1 MSYQIYFINQKKKI
15 TVEGGTIAAAC
26 EKAGFPLNLVC
37 GGNGTCGKCAVN
49 IKYNKKQEIES
60 VLACQTVITGD
71 ITVYLEESDYK
82 QKVAVLTKAAPLE
95 LELCPSV
102 SKKYI
107 TKEEILNKLTK
118 DGAFFH
124 QDIKSQ
130 GLQSPNTDSQN
141 TNTQDIQFQN
151 ADFQGM
157 PSQNNINFQNTNFW
171 NSQAP
176 LSVMQKFSMLN
187 ADKNFSGCTF
197 VHFNK
202 YIIDVEKDDT
212 TTCCYGAAVDI
223 GTTTVALYIYNLNT
237 GELVTT
243 KSALNKQTIY
253 GADVISRNAAVRD
266 NSKMLLK
273 MKEAIID
280 TINEML
286 TEAINEHP
294 DLKENLYHI
303 VLCGNSTMQHLFYGL
318 NPYYL
323 GVHPFANITKESII
337 VTRKEAGLQCN
348 TNAIIEFLPLLGG
361 FVGADTTSVL
371 LTLKEREKTYLMVD
385 LGTNGELAVGSYPN
399 YFVASTACGPALEG
413 GNIACGMRGTT
424 GAIEKISL
432 KNNRITYKVIGDIE
446 PKGLCGSAIID
457 AVAEL
462 LRVGLIDET
471 GTLLSP
477 DEYRRINP
485 FSSLV
490 KHLHETEQY
499 NMAFY
504 FTEGSEAKQSVYIS
518 QKDIRQIQ
526 LAKSS
531 IHSGCIA
538 ILEEAG
544 VSLEQVD
551 ALILAGAFGNYID
564 IDNALSIG
572 LLPNINREKIISIGN
587 GAGQGVQSL
596 LLDKSYRFRAKKIS
610 ENCTH
615 ISLAE
620 NKKFT
625 EEYMKNMNFI

>member
-1 MSYQIYFINQKKKI
+1 MSYQIYFINQKKEV
-15 TVEGGTIAAAC
+15 TVDGGTVASAC

-49 IKYNKKQEIES
+49 IKCNTKQEMQK
-60 VLACQTVITGD
+60 VLACQTNITED
-71 ITVYLEESDYK
+71 MAIYLEESDYR
-82 QKVAVLTKAAPLE
+82 QKAAVLTKAAPLE

-107 TKEEILNKLTK
+107 TKDEILEKLIK
-118 DGAFFH
+118 DGTFFC
-124 QDIKSQ
+124 QEIK
-130 GLQSPNTDSQN
+130 
-141 TNTQDIQFQN
+141 
-151 ADFQGM
+151 
-157 PSQNNINFQNTNFW
+157 
-171 NSQAP
+171 
-176 LSVMQKFSMLN
+176 LSVIQKFSILN
-187 ADKNFSGCTF
+187 ADKDFSGCTF
-197 VHFNK
+197 VYFNK
-202 YIIDVEKDDT
+202 RIIDVEKDDT
-212 TTCCYGAAVDI
+212 TTYCYGAAADI

-266 NSKMLLK
+266 NPEMLLK
-273 MKEAIID
+273 MREAIID
-280 TINEML
+280 TINGML
-286 TEAINEHP
+286 TEAVSEHL
-294 DLKENLYHI
+294 DLKDNLYHI

-323 GVHPFANITKESII
+323 GVSPFANIIKEAII
-337 VTRKEAGLQCN
+337 VTGKESGLQCN
-348 TNAIIEFLPLLGG
+348 TNAIVEFLPLLGG

-371 LTLKEREKTYLMVD
+371 LTLKEKEKKYLMVD
-385 LGTNGELAVGSYPN
+385 LGTNGELAVGSYPD
-399 YFVASTACGPALEG
+399 FFASSTACGPALEG

-432 KNNRITYKVIGDIE
+432 KNNRLTYKVIGDTE

-462 LRVGLIDET
+462 RRVGLIDET
-471 GTLLSP
+471 GTLLGP

-485 FSSLV
+485 FSPLI
-490 KHLHETEQY
+490 KYLHEAEEY

-504 FTEGSEAKQSVYIS
+504 FTEGNEGNPPIYIS

-531 IHSGCIA
+531 IYSGCLVL
-538 ILEEAG
+538 LEKAG
-544 VSLEQVD
+544 VSLEQID
-551 ALILAGAFGNYID
+551 ALVLAGAFGNYID

-572 LLPNINREKIISIGN
+572 LLPSISREKILSIGN
-587 GAGQGVQSL
+587 GAGQGVQTL
-596 LLDKSYRFRAKKIS
+596 LLDKTYRLRAKQIS

-625 EEYMKNMNFI
+625 EEYMKNMNFV

>member
-1 MSYQIYFINQKKKI
+1 MSYQVYFINQKKEI
-15 TVEGGTIAAAC
+15 MVEGGTVASAC

-37 GGNGTCGKCAVN
+37 GGKGTCGKCAVN
-49 IKYNKKQEIES
+49 IQYNKKQEIES
-60 VLACQTVITGD
+60 VLACQMVITGD

-82 QKVAVLTKAAPLE
+82 QKAAVLTKAAPLE

-107 TKEEILNKLTK
+107 TKEEILKKLTK
-118 DGAFFH
+118 DGTFFY

-130 GLQSPNTDSQN
+130 GLQ
-141 TNTQDIQFQN
+141 
-151 ADFQGM
+151 
-157 PSQNNINFQNTNFW
+157 SQNNINFQNTNFW
-171 NSQAP
+171 NSQTS
-176 LSVMQKFSMLN
+176 LSVIRKFSILN
-187 ADKNFSGCTF
+187 ADKDFSGCTF
-197 VHFNK
+197 VYFNER
-202 YIIDVEKDDT
+202 IIDVEKDNT
-212 TTCCYGAAVDI
+212 ITYCYGAAVDI

-266 NSKMLLK
+266 NPEMLLK
-273 MKEAIID
+273 MREAIVD
-280 TINEML
+280 TLNEML
-286 TEAINEHP
+286 TAAIREHP

-323 GVHPFANITKESII
+323 GVSPFANITKEALI
-337 VTRKEAGLQCN
+337 VTGTEAGLQCN
-348 TNAIIEFLPLLGG
+348 TNAIVEFLPLLGG

-371 LTLKEREKTYLMVD
+371 LTLKEKEKKYLMVD
-385 LGTNGELAVGSYPN
+385 LGTNGELAVGSYPDF
-399 YFVASTACGPALEG
+399 FVASTACGPALEG

-432 KNNRITYKVIGDIE
+432 KNNRLTYKVIGDIE

-462 LRVGLIDET
+462 YRVGLIDET
-471 GTLLSP
+471 GTLLGP
-477 DEYRRINP
+477 DEYRSINP
-485 FSSLV
+485 FSPLV
-490 KHLHETEQY
+490 KHLHEAEQY

-504 FTEGSEAKQSVYIS
+504 FTEGSEGKTPVYIS

-531 IHSGCIA
+531 IYSGCIA
-538 ILEEAG
+538 LLEEAG
-544 VSLEQVD
+544 VSLEQID

-587 GAGQGVQSL
+587 GAGQGVQTL
-596 LLDKSYRFRAKKIS
+596 LLDKSYRLRARQIS
-610 ENCTH
+610 EKCTH

-625 EEYMKNMNFI
+625 EEYVKNMNFV

>member
-1 MSYQIYFINQKKKI
+1 MSYQIHFINQKKKM
-15 TVEGGTIAAAC
+15 TVAGGTIASAC
-26 EKAGFPLNLVC
+26 EKAGFPLNLIC

-49 IKYNKKQEIES
+49 IKCNTKQEIER
-60 VLACQTVITGD
+60 VLACQTIITED
-71 ITVYLEESDYK
+71 MTIYLEESDYK
-82 QKVAVLTKAAPLE
+82 QKAVVLTKAVPLE
-95 LELCPSV
+95 LELCPSI

-107 TKEEILNKLTK
+107 PKEKILEKLTK
-118 DGAFFH
+118 DGTFFP
-124 QDIKSQ
+124 QNIKSQGMQSQNADSKDIKSQ
-130 GLQSPNTDSQN
+130 N
-141 TNTQDIQFQN
+141 TNSLN
-151 ADFQGM
+151 M
-157 PSQNNINFQNTNFW
+157 YFW
-171 NSQAP
+171 DSPIA
-176 LSVMQKFSMLN
+176 LSVIQKFSMLN
-187 ADKNFSGCTF
+187 ADKDFSGCTF
-197 VHFNK
+197 VYFNER
-202 YIIDVEKDDT
+202 IIDVEKDDT
-212 TTCCYGAAVDI
+212 TTYCYGVAVDI

-266 NSKMLLK
+266 NPEMLLK
-273 MKEAIID
+273 MREAIVN

-286 TEAINEHP
+286 TEAAGEQP
-294 DLKENLYHI
+294 DLKDNVYHI

-323 GVHPFANITKESII
+323 GVNPFANII
-337 VTRKEAGLQCN
+337 KEAVIATGKEAELQCN
-348 TNAIIEFLPLLGG
+348 SNAVVEFLPLLGG

-371 LTLKEREKTYLMVD
+371 LTLKEKEKTYLMVD
-385 LGTNGELAVGSYPN
+385 LGTNGELAIGSYPDF
-399 YFVASTACGPALEG
+399 FVASTACGPALEG

-432 KNNRITYKVIGDIE
+432 KNNRLTYKVIGNVE

-462 LRVGLIDET
+462 HRVGLIDET
-471 GTLLSP
+471 GTLLGP
-477 DEYRRINP
+477 DEYRGINP
-485 FSSLV
+485 FSPLI
-490 KHLHETEQY
+490 KYLHEAEEY

-504 FTEGSEAKQSVYIS
+504 FTEGSEGIPPVYIS

-531 IHSGCIA
+531 IYSGCIA
-538 ILEEAG
+538 LLEEAN

-572 LLPNINREKIISIGN
+572 LLPKITREKIISVGN
-587 GAGQGVQSL
+587 GAGQGVQTL
-596 LLDKSYRFRAKKIS
+596 LLDKSYRLRAKKIS

-620 NKKFT
+620 NKKFMD
-625 EEYMKNMNFI
+625 EYIKNMSL

>member
-1 MSYQIYFINQKKKI
+1 MSYQIYFINQKRKI
-15 TVEGGTIAAAC
+15 TVEDGTIAAAC

-71 ITVYLEESDYK
+71 LTVYLEESDYK

-107 TKEEILNKLTK
+107 TKEEILKKLTK
-118 DGAFFH
+118 DDAFFH

-141 TNTQDIQFQN
+141 TNTQDIQFQS
-151 ADFQGM
+151 ADFQDM

-197 VHFNK
+197 VYFNER
-202 YIIDVEKDDT
+202 IIDVEKDNT
-212 TTCCYGAAVDI
+212 TTYCYGAAADI

-253 GADVISRNAAVRD
+253 GADVISRNASVRE
-266 NSKMLLK
+266 NPEMLFKMR
-273 MKEAIID
+273 EAIVD
-280 TINEML
+280 TLNEIL
-286 TEAINEHP
+286 TEAVSEHP
-294 DLKENLYHI
+294 DLKDSIYHI

-323 GVHPFANITKESII
+323 GISPFANITKEAII
-337 VTRKEAGLQCN
+337 TPGKETGLLCN
-348 TNAIIEFLPLLGG
+348 ADAVIEFLPLLGG

-371 LTLKEREKTYLMVD
+371 LTLTKEKKKYLMID
-385 LGTNGELAVGSYPN
+385 LGTNGELAVGSFPDF
-399 YFVASTACGPALEG
+399 FVASTACGPALEG
-413 GNIACGMRGTT
+413 GNISCGMRGTT

-432 KNNRITYKVIGDIE
+432 KNNRLTYKVIGDTE

-462 LRVGLIDET
+462 RRVGLIDET
-471 GTLLSP
+471 GTLLEP
-477 DEYRRINP
+477 DEYRRVNP
-485 FSSLV
+485 FSPLI
-490 KHLHETEQY
+490 KYLHEEEEY

-504 FTEGSEAKQSVYIS
+504 FTEGSEDKPSVYIS

-531 IHSGCIA
+531 IYSGCIA
-538 ILEEAG
+538 LLEEAN
-544 VSLEQVD
+544 VSLEQIDELV
-551 ALILAGAFGNYID
+551 LAGAFGNYID
-564 IDNALSIG
+564 IDNALAIG
-572 LLPNINREKIISIGN
+572 LLPNIAREKIVSVGN
-587 GAGQGVQSL
+587 GAGQGVQTL
-596 LLDKSYRFRAKKIS
+596 LLDKSYRYHAKQIS

-620 NKKFT
+620 NKKFMD
-625 EEYMKNMNFI
+625 EYIKNMNL

>member
-1 MSYQIYFINQKKKI
+1 MSYQIYFINQKKEI
-15 TVEGGTIAAAC
+15 TVEDGTVASAC

-49 IKYNKKQEIES
+49 IKCNTKQEMQK
-60 VLACQTVITGD
+60 VLACQTNITED
-71 ITVYLEESDYK
+71 MTIYLEESDYR
-82 QKVAVLTKAAPLE
+82 QKAAVLTKAAPLE

-107 TKEEILNKLTK
+107 TKDEILEKLIK
-118 DGAFFH
+118 DGTFFC
-124 QDIKSQ
+124 
-130 GLQSPNTDSQN
+130 
-141 TNTQDIQFQN
+141 
-151 ADFQGM
+151 
-157 PSQNNINFQNTNFW
+157 QNTNFW
-171 NSQAP
+171 DSQIP

-197 VHFNK
+197 VYFNK
-202 YIIDVEKDDT
+202 RIIDVEKDNT
-212 TTCCYGAAVDI
+212 TSYCYGAAADI
-223 GTTTVALYIYNLNT
+223 GTTTVALYIYNLTT

-266 NSKMLLK
+266 NPEMLLK
-273 MKEAIID
+273 MREVIID

-286 TEAINEHP
+286 IEAVDEQP
-294 DLKENLYHI
+294 DLKDTIYHI

-323 GVHPFANITKESII
+323 GVSPFANIIKEAII
-337 VTRKEAGLQCN
+337 VTGKESGLQCN
-348 TNAIIEFLPLLGG
+348 TNAIVEFLPLLGG

-371 LTLKEREKTYLMVD
+371 LTVKEKEKKYLMVD
-385 LGTNGELAVGSYPN
+385 LGTNGELAVGSYPD
-399 YFVASTACGPALEG
+399 FFAASTACGPALEG

-432 KNNRITYKVIGDIE
+432 KNNQLTYKVIGDTE

-462 LRVGLIDET
+462 RRVGLIDET
-471 GTLLSP
+471 GTLLGP

-485 FSSLV
+485 FSPLI
-490 KHLHETEQY
+490 KYLHEAEEY

-504 FTEGSEAKQSVYIS
+504 FTESREGTPPIYIS

-531 IHSGCIA
+531 IYSGCIA
-538 ILEEAG
+538 LLEKAG
-544 VSLEQVD
+544 VSLEQID

-572 LLPNINREKIISIGN
+572 LLPNIDREKILSIGN
-587 GAGQGVQSL
+587 GAGQGVQTL
-596 LLDKSYRFRAKKIS
+596 LLDKTYRLRAKQIS

-625 EEYMKNMNFI
+625 EEYMKNMNFV